1 MLKRIAVIGDASAH
15 EALIEAADAQGAQLK
30 FADAGGVV
38 PPGSNAVLGPIDT
51 DALSAAVAVATAN
64 EGLMLLLAEAVDCR
78 EGRVQG
84 SAKRLQD
91 HAVRFGQA
99 LDLDADEISALAR
112 GALLIDV
119 GKIQLSNDVLMKKS
133 VLSYDDWLL
142 LQAHTTMGADMLV
155 AHGIHTDVVEI
166 VRYHHECWNGEGYP
180 EGLEKDAV
188 PKLALMM
195 KILDV
200 YCAMT
205 SPRHYRSSH
214 ATHDDAVAHLLEER
228 GERFNAELVDAFI
241 AHKIGQ
247 PFVPA

>member
-15 EALIEAADAQGAQLK
+15 EALIKAADAQGAQLK

-38 PPGSNAVLGPIDT
+38 PPGSSAVLGPA
-51 DALSAAVAVATAN
+51 DADSLSAALALATAN
-64 EGLMLLLAEAVDCR
+64 DGLLHLLAEAIDCR

-99 LDLDADEISALAR
+99 LGLDDDELSALAR

-119 GKIQLSNDVLMKKS
+119 GKILLSNDVLMKKTL
-133 VLSYDDWLL
+133 LSYDDWLL
-142 LQAHTTMGADMLV
+142 LQAHTTMGADLLV
-155 AHGIHTDVVEI
+155 AHGCHTDVVDI

-180 EGLEKDAV
+180 EGLEKGAV

-205 SPRHYRSSH
+205 SPRHYRTSH
-214 ATHDDAVAHLLEER
+214 ASHEDALEHLKAER
-228 GERFNAELVDAFI
+228 GERFNAELVDAFVE
-241 AHKIGQ
+241 HEVGQ

>member
-30 FADAGGVV
+30 FSDAGGVV
-38 PPGSNAVLGPIDT
+38 PPGSCAVLGPLDT
-51 DALSAAVAVATAN
+51 DSLSATLAVATAH
-64 EGLMLLLAEAVDCR
+64 EGLLHLLAEAIDCR

-84 SAKRLQD
+84 SAKRLQE
-91 HAVRFGQA
+91 HAIRFGQA
-99 LDLDADEISALAR
+99 VGLDDDALSALAR
-112 GALLIDV
+112 AALLIDV
-119 GKIQLSNDVLMKKS
+119 GKILLSNDVLMKKS

-142 LQAHTTMGADMLV
+142 LQSHTTMGADLLI
-155 AHGIHTDVVEI
+155 AHGIHTDVAEI

-180 EGLEKDAV
+180 EGLEKGAV

-214 ATHDDAVAHLLEER
+214 ATHEDAVAHLLEER
-228 GERFNAELVDAFI
+228 GERFNADLVDAFI
-241 AHKIGQ
+241 EHKVGQ